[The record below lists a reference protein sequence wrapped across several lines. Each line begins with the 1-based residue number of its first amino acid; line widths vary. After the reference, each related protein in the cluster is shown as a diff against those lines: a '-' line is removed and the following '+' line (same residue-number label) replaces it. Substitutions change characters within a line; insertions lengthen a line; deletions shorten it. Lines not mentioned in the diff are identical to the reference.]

1 MRRRAILGYGA
12 GGVAALGLTLLA
24 GWWQVDGSG
33 ALARED
39 DGRPLPLT
47 AMEFDLVDHEGR
59 PVSPDMLV
67 GQPSLVF
74 FGFTFCPDVCPTT
87 LADISGWLDELGTA
101 THELN
106 VVFIT
111 VDPERDDVEAM
122 AEYVGYFHPAI
133 RGWTGLE
140 EQIVRAAEGFRATYE
155 RATTD
160 SGDYTMNH
168 TSSVFLFDAAGRF
181 VSTVDYHEPR
191 EFAVPKIRRA
201 MEQETEGAT

>member
-12 GGVAALGLTLLA
+12 GGVATLGRTLLA
-24 GWWQVDGSG
+24 GGWQVDGPG

-67 GQPSLVF
+67 GRPSLVF

-87 LADISGWLDELGTA
+87 LADISGWLDELGA
-101 THELN
+101 AANELN

-133 RGWTGLE
+133 RGWTGPA
-140 EQIVRAAEGFRATYE
+140 EQIARAAEGFRATYE

-181 VSTVDYHEPR
+181 VSTIDYHEPR